1 VRPDGRQFLR
11 FPFTTTTT
19 NSFEIACV
27 PAGQHYLGG
36 EVTLASSDVCT
47 ASATGLRLEATGG
60 PVGEFGFFL
69 VAPNVAGAVNVFNG
83 VLCLNAPMARYNG
96 QVAANQGLPALNS
109 VGQFDAAGVLQN
121 LVGTSTTG
129 LGFDVPAD
137 LPYVPVGQTIQP
149 GESWSFQLWYRDRVG
164 DPPVPGSSANFSD
177 ALVVQFS

>member
-1 VRPDGRQFLR
+1 MVAVSGREQSY
-11 FPFTTTTT
+11 TG
-19 NSFEIACV
+19 
-27 PAGQHYLGG
+27 PAPSRW
-36 EVTLASSDVCT
+36 TLP
-47 ASATGLRLEATGG
+47 TGHAGWLT
-60 PVGEFGFFL
+60 
-69 VAPNVAGAVNVFNG
+69 APNV
-83 VLCLNAPMARYNG
+83 RQYIW
-96 QVAANQGLPALNS
+96 QGTALNS

-129 LGFDVPAD
+129 SGFDVPAD